1 MAAAIRA
8 AVLVGPGKLEI
19 QEFPRPQLQEG
30 ALLVKPLMS
39 GICGTDKHGYKGE
52 AVQYA
57 GTPREVN
64 GPYPAIPGHEN
75 VALIV
80 EARPPRG
87 GRAVLDFYGDPLA
100 EGDRVVIS
108 PDIVCGKCYWCRHT
122 YGYTWC
128 DNIRSYGHLVS
139 TDAPHLFGGW
149 SDLMYVYPESHVFK
163 VPKGVSDQI
172 AVLAEPMAVSYA
184 LDIAKGQSAMPNQ
197 GFASGDT
204 VVVYG
209 VGPLGICNLIKAKL
223 LGAGCIVAID
233 KSAYRLQFAR
243 DFGASHTLDAGSTT
257 PAQRR
262 ELVLGLTGGRGA
274 DLVVECA
281 GVPSTVVE
289 GIEMLR
295 QGGTFVEEGHF
306 VDVGNIQLNPHRHLC
321 AKNIRLIGQMNLA
334 YTGITPSMNLLA
346 ANRDRYDFDRLVT
359 HSYHF
364 TQSLDGLLKSMS
376 PESMKVVIHA

>member
-1 MAAAIRA
+1 MAAKIRA
-8 AVLVGPGKLEI
+8 AVLVQPGKLEI
-19 QEFPRPQLQEG
+19 QEFPKPELQEG

-75 VALIV
+75 VARVV

-87 GRAVLDFYGDPLA
+87 LRVVSDFYGNPVA

-108 PDIVCGKCYWCRHT
+108 PDIVCGKCYWCRHS

-139 TDAPHLFGGW
+139 TEAPHLFGGW
-149 SDLMYVYPESHVFK
+149 SDLMYIYPESHFFK
-163 VPKGVSDQI
+163 LPKGASDQI

-209 VGPLGICNLIKAKL
+209 VGPLGLCNLIKAKL
-223 LGAGCIVAID
+223 LGAGLIIAVD
-233 KSAYRLQFAR
+233 KSPYRLQFAK
-243 DFGASHTLDAGSTT
+243 DYGAAHAMDAGTTT
-257 PAQRR
+257 PAERR
-262 ELVLGLTGGRGA
+262 EYVLELTGGRGA
-274 DLVVECA
+274 DMVVECA
-281 GVPSTVVE
+281 GVPSAVIE

-306 VDVGNIQLNPHRHLC
+306 VDVGTIQLNPHRHLC

-334 YTGITPSMNLLA
+334 YTGIIPSCSTRSSFA
-346 ANRDRYDFDRLVT
+346 SESESGLV
-359 HSYHF
+359 
-364 TQSLDGLLKSMS
+364 
-376 PESMKVVIHA
+376 ESVTLRIVHAMGG

>member
-1 MAAAIRA
+1 MAGTIRA
-8 AVLVGPGKLEI
+8 AVLVAPGKLEI
-19 QEFPRPQLQEG
+19 QEFARPDLQEG

-39 GICGTDKHGYKGE
+39 GICGTDKHGYRGE

-75 VALIV
+75 VALVV

-87 GRAVLDFYGDPLA
+87 QPAVVDFYGNPVK

-108 PDIVCGKCYWCRHT
+108 PDIVCGKCYWCRNS

-139 TDAPHLFGGW
+139 TESPHLFGGW
-149 SDLMYVYPESHVFK
+149 SDLMYVYPESHFFK
-163 VPKGVSDQI
+163 LERETSDQI

-184 LDIAKGQSAMPNQ
+184 LDIAKGQSALPNQ
-197 GFASGDT
+197 GFSSGDT

-209 VGPLGICNLIKAKL
+209 VGPLGLCNLIKAKL
-223 LGAGCIVAID
+223 LGAGRIVAID
-233 KSAYRLQFAR
+233 KSQYRLQFAR
-243 DFGASHTLDAGSTT
+243 DYGAADTLDVGTTT

-262 ELVLGLTGGRGA
+262 EFILDLTGGRGA
-274 DLVVECA
+274 DVVVECA
-281 GVPSTVVE
+281 GVPAVVVE

-306 VDVGNIQLNPHRHLC
+306 VDVGTIQLNPHRHLC

-334 YTGITPSMNLLA
+334 YTGIMPSINLLM
-346 ANRDRYDFDRLVT
+346 ANRDRYDFDKIVT

-364 TQSLDGLLKSMS
+364 TDSLEGLLKSMS
-376 PESMKVVIHA
+376 PDCMKVVIHS

>member
-1 MAAAIRA
+1 MARTIRA
-8 AVLVGPGKLEI
+8 AVLVEPGKLEL
-19 QEFPRPQLQEG
+19 QEFSRPELQEG

-75 VALIV
+75 VALVV

-87 GRAVLDFYGDPLA
+87 QRAVLDFYGNPLA

-108 PDIVCGKCYWCRHT
+108 PDIMCGKCYWCRHSF
-122 YGYTWC
+122 GYTWC

-139 TDAPHLFGGW
+139 TESPHLFGGW
-149 SDLMYVYPESHVFK
+149 SDLMYVYPDSHVFK
-163 VPKGVSDQI
+163 LQKETSDQI

-184 LDIAKGQSAMPNQ
+184 LDIAKGQSALPNQ
-197 GFASGDT
+197 GFSSGDT
-204 VVVYG
+204 VVVFG
-209 VGPLGICNLIKAKL
+209 VGPLGLCNLIKTKL
-223 LGAGCIVAID
+223 LGAGCIVAVD
-233 KSAYRLQFAR
+233 KSPYRLRFAL
-243 DFGASHTLDAGSTT
+243 DYGAAHTLDAGSTT
-257 PAQRR
+257 PAERR
-262 ELVLGLTGGRGA
+262 QFVLDLTGGRGA
-274 DLVVECA
+274 DMVVECA
-281 GVPSTVVE
+281 GVPSAVVE

-334 YTGITPSMNLLA
+334 YTGIMPSINLLT
-346 ANRDRYDFDRLVT
+346 ANRDRYDFDKIVT

-364 TQSLDGLLKSMS
+364 TDSLEGLLKSMS
-376 PESMKVVIHA
+376 PDCMKVVIHS

>member
-1 MAAAIRA
+1 MAGTIRA
-8 AVLVGPGKLEI
+8 AVLVEPGKLEL
-19 QEFPRPQLQEG
+19 QEFSRPELQEG

-52 AVQYA
+52 AIQYA

-75 VALIV
+75 VALVV

-87 GRAVLDFYGDPLA
+87 QRAVVDFYGSPLA

-108 PDIVCGKCYWCRHT
+108 PDIVCGKCYWCRHSF
-122 YGYTWC
+122 GYTWC

-139 TDAPHLFGGW
+139 TESPHLFGGW
-149 SDLMYVYPESHVFK
+149 GDLMYIYPESHFFK
-163 VPKGVSDQI
+163 LQKETSDQI

-184 LDIAKGQSAMPNQ
+184 LDIAKGQSSLPNQ
-197 GFASGDT
+197 GFSSGDT

-209 VGPLGICNLIKAKL
+209 VGPLGLCNLIKAKL
-223 LGAGCIVAID
+223 LGAGCIVAVD
-233 KSAYRLQFAR
+233 KSLYRLRFAT
-243 DFGASHTLDAGSTT
+243 DYGAAHILDAGSTT
-257 PAQRR
+257 PAERR
-262 ELVLGLTGGRGA
+262 QFVLDLTGGRGA
-274 DLVVECA
+274 DMVVECA
-281 GVPSTVVE
+281 GVPSAVVE

-334 YTGITPSMNLLA
+334 YTGIMPSINLLM
-346 ANRDRYDFDRLVT
+346 ANRDRYDFDKIVT
-359 HSYHF
+359 HSFHF
-364 TQSLDGLLKSMS
+364 TDSLEGLLKSMS
-376 PESMKVVIHA
+376 PDRMKVVIHS

>member
-1 MAAAIRA
+1 MADDKIPFTSHLEELRKRIIICLI
-8 AVLVGPGKLEI
+8 AVVAGFLLSYNFSETI
-19 QEFPRPQLQEG
+19 F

-75 VALIV
+75 VALVV

-87 GRAVLDFYGDPLA
+87 QSAVLDFYGLPLA

-108 PDIVCGKCYWCRHT
+108 PDIVCGKCYWCRNT

-139 TDAPHLFGGW
+139 TEPPHLFGGW
-149 SDLMYVYPESHVFK
+149 SDLMYVYPESHVYK
-163 VPKGVSDQI
+163 VPKEASDQI

-184 LDIAKGQSAMPNQ
+184 LDIAKGHSAMPNQ
-197 GFASGDT
+197 GFCSADT

-223 LGAGCIVAID
+223 LGAGLGPVLLGAIVCGVFATAYGALALLFRLPEA
-233 KSAYRLQFAR
+233 SAL
-243 DFGASHTLDAGSTT
+243 AGTI
-257 PAQRR
+257 RR
-262 ELVLGLTGGRGA
+262 RLGLA
-274 DLVVECA
+274 
-281 GVPSTVVE
+281 
-289 GIEMLR
+289 
-295 QGGTFVEEGHF
+295 
-306 VDVGNIQLNPHRHLC
+306 
-321 AKNIRLIGQMNLA
+321 
-334 YTGITPSMNLLA
+334 
-346 ANRDRYDFDRLVT
+346 
-359 HSYHF
+359 
-364 TQSLDGLLKSMS
+364 
-376 PESMKVVIHA
+376 